1 MIVRAPTVLMV
12 AVVAFIAA
20 VVSVLFAGCS
30 EPELT
35 IAEYAD
41 HICGGAWDEV
51 EGPPLE
57 DRLTNNGDMAAY
69 VSRVV
74 RAIARIRAGRISG
87 SNQATGGTLA
97 AVRDRSGR
105 AQDEVFKGFYLWIVA
120 RCEPTPASFDDL
132 SPDLLEALEAAGCRH
147 PDDVPLVDALGRLM
161 PISRSCGLPNVK
173 HHLIKTWH
181 GSSGVPFAIDRNT
194 WNGLPGEDRATA
206 RTDLYSGRRA
216 PVPTLDDAG
225 QLPQLIQ
232 IRKVLNHGAA
242 VNSRTA
248 ALNSRMWIADDDLE

>member
-69 VSRVV
+69 VSRAV
-74 RAIARIRAGRISG
+74 RAIARIRAPAEFSEFHQG
-87 SNQATGGTLA
+87 QVDTLA
-97 AVRDRSGR
+97 AVRDRVR
-105 AQDEVFKGFYLWIVA
+105 DEPQDEVFKGSLPLWIVGEVAKANA
-120 RCEPTPASFDDL
+120 RLFDDL

-147 PDDVPLVDALGRLM
+147 PDDVPVG
-161 PISRSCGLPNVK
+161 
-173 HHLIKTWH
+173 
-181 GSSGVPFAIDRNT
+181 
-194 WNGLPGEDRATA
+194 
-206 RTDLYSGRRA
+206 
-216 PVPTLDDAG
+216 
-225 QLPQLIQ
+225 
-232 IRKVLNHGAA
+232 
-242 VNSRTA
+242 
-248 ALNSRMWIADDDLE
+248 